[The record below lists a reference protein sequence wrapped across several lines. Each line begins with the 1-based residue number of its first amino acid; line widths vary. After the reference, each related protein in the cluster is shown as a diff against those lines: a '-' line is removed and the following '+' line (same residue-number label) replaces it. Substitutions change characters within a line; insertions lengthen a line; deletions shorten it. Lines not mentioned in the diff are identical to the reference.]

1 MENKQKKDIK
11 TKITKNNELFKRIT
25 TAIILLVVV
34 ILLLLPASYINFGSE
49 APNGIDKFI
58 KYDYFFISV
67 IGLLLG
73 YIIFEIVNF
82 TSPFKKDRSIFWV
95 NLVYLEIIFITIYA
109 FTCYYFIRDYNPL
122 WAKPNDIAQGFG
134 YNNQINSLMLYLL
147 LFSVVYLL
155 INVGFATEAKDSIIN
170 LVVSFL
176 GFAFVLS
183 ILFLTIVFGF
193 TAILMLILTVAFIDT
208 FAYFGGKAFGD
219 QKIFSNASPNKTV
232 TGFIVG
238 LVSGFIFFIFFYFV
252 FIANMESSN
261 LYWISDDR
269 YANIG
274 QNTEYL
280 VHNLDL
286 KISALMI
293 VTIIL
298 APFGDAF
305 FSKIKRNYDQ
315 KDFANILPGHG
326 GLLDRIDSHIF
337 SYTIFSFGLL
347 FIVFI

>member
-1 MENKQKKDIK
+1 MENNQKNDIK
-11 TKITKNNELFKRIT
+11 IKSIKNNELFKRIT

-34 ILLLLPASYINFGSE
+34 ILFILPASYINFGSE
-49 APNGIDKFI
+49 APDKFAKFI

-82 TSPFKKDRSIFWV
+82 TSPYKKDKNIFWV
-95 NLVYLEIIFITIYA
+95 NLIYLEIIFITIYA
-109 FTCYYFIRDYNPL
+109 FTCYYFIRDYNPI
-122 WAKPNDIAQGFG
+122 WAKPNDVAQSFG

-147 LFSVVYLL
+147 SFSVVYLL
-155 INVGFATEAKDSIIN
+155 INVGFASEVKDSIIN
-170 LVVSFL
+170 LTVSFL
-176 GFAFVLS
+176 AFAFVLS
-183 ILFLTIVFGF
+183 ILFLTIAFGF
-193 TAILMLILTVAFIDT
+193 TVILMLILTVAFIDT

-219 QKIFSNASPNKTV
+219 QKIFINASPNKTI
-232 TGFIVG
+232 TGFAIG
-238 LVSGFIFFIFFYFV
+238 LISGFIFFIFFYFV
-252 FIANMESSN
+252 FVANMESSN
-261 LYWISDDR
+261 LYWINDDR
-269 YANIG
+269 YLNIG

-280 VHNLDL
+280 IHNLNL

-293 VTIIL
+293 VTIVL
-298 APFGDAF
+298 SPFGDAF
-305 FSKIKRNYDQ
+305 FSKIKRNYNQ

-326 GLLDRIDSHIF
+326 GILDRIDSHIF